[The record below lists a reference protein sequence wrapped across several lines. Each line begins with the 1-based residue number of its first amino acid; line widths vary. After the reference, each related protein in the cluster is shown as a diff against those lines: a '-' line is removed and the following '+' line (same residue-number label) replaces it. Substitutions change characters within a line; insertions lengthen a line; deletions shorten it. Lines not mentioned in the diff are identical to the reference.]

1 MEEGL
6 SIDNILGSEDIDNLF
21 VDIEDN
27 DSTDTPSEE
36 TPKEGDNNKENKE
49 IEKETTE
56 VNVEDLFAE
65 PESVGSGKDD
75 KEVKEDTTLKGSGS
89 SPNNFY
95 SSIAKALK
103 EEGIFP
109 DLDDNSYSQVKNPED
124 FRALVEQQIQQG
136 LDERQKRIDA
146 KALKEEGIFPDLDDN
161 SYSQVKNPEDFRAL
175 VEQQIQQGLDE
186 RQKRIDAALN
196 ANLEPDVIKQ
206 YESTV
211 NYLDNISEDN
221 ITAED
226 AEGENLRKQL
236 IYQDY
241 INRGFNKE
249 RALRE
254 TQKSLDNGT
263 DVDDAKEA
271 LKSNK
276 DFFINKYNKLVED
289 AEKEQE
295 LEQKEKQKQAEDLK
309 NSILNDKEI
318 FGELVIDKTT
328 RQKIYDNIA
337 KPIYKDQETGQFY
350 TALQK
355 YEKENKTD
363 FLKNLSLIF
372 TLTNGFKD
380 MDGLIKGKVKREV
393 NKGLRELEN
402 TLNNTARTSDGSLKF
417 TSGVDEDPESFI
429 GKGWKLDV

>member
-1 MEEGL
+1 MEESL

-56 VNVEDLFAE
+56 VNVEDLFTE
-65 PESVGSGKDD
+65 PESVGSGKDN

-95 SSIAKALK
+95 SSI
-103 EEGIFP
+103 
-109 DLDDNSYSQVKNPED
+109 
-124 FRALVEQQIQQG
+124 
-136 LDERQKRIDA
+136 A

-337 KPIYKDQETGQFY
+337 KPIYKDKETGQFY

-393 NKGLRELEN
+393 KKGLRELEN

>member
-1 MEEGL
+1 MEESL

-95 SSIAKALK
+95 SSI
-103 EEGIFP
+103 
-109 DLDDNSYSQVKNPED
+109 
-124 FRALVEQQIQQG
+124 
-136 LDERQKRIDA
+136 A

>member
-1 MEEGL
+1 MEESL

-27 DSTDTPSEE
+27 DITDTPSEE

-56 VNVEDLFAE
+56 VNVEDLFTE

-95 SSIAKALK
+95 SSI
-103 EEGIFP
+103 
-109 DLDDNSYSQVKNPED
+109 
-124 FRALVEQQIQQG
+124 
-136 LDERQKRIDA
+136 A

>member
-1 MEEGL
+1 MEESL

-95 SSIAKALK
+95 SSI
-103 EEGIFP
+103 
-109 DLDDNSYSQVKNPED
+109 
-124 FRALVEQQIQQG
+124 
-136 LDERQKRIDA
+136 A

-393 NKGLRELEN
+393 KKGLRELEN

>member
-1 MEEGL
+1 MEESL

-36 TPKEGDNNKENKE
+36 TPKEDNNNKENKE

-109 DLDDNSYSQVKNPED
+109 N
-124 FRALVEQQIQQG
+124 
-136 LDERQKRIDA
+136 
-146 KALKEEGIFPDLDDN
+146 LDDN

-380 MDGLIKGKVKREV
+380 MDGLIKGKVRREV
-393 NKGLRELEN
+393 KKGLRELEN

>member
-1 MEEGL
+1 MEESL

-56 VNVEDLFAE
+56 VNVEDLFTE
-65 PESVGSGKDD
+65 PESVGSGKDN

-95 SSIAKALK
+95 SSI
-103 EEGIFP
+103 
-109 DLDDNSYSQVKNPED
+109 
-124 FRALVEQQIQQG
+124 
-136 LDERQKRIDA
+136 A

-393 NKGLRELEN
+393 KKGLRELEN

>member
-1 MEEGL
+1 MEESL

-27 DSTDTPSEE
+27 DTTDTPSEE
-36 TPKEGDNNKENKE
+36 TPKEGGNNKENKE

-95 SSIAKALK
+95 SSI
-103 EEGIFP
+103 
-109 DLDDNSYSQVKNPED
+109 
-124 FRALVEQQIQQG
+124 
-136 LDERQKRIDA
+136 A

-393 NKGLRELEN
+393 KKGLRELEN

>member
-1 MEEGL
+1 MEESL

-56 VNVEDLFAE
+56 VNVEDLFTE

-95 SSIAKALK
+95 SSI
-103 EEGIFP
+103 
-109 DLDDNSYSQVKNPED
+109 
-124 FRALVEQQIQQG
+124 
-136 LDERQKRIDA
+136 A

-337 KPIYKDQETGQFY
+337 KPIYKDKETGQFY

-393 NKGLRELEN
+393 KKGLRELEN

>member
-1 MEEGL
+1 MEESL

-136 LDERQKRIDA
+136 LDEK
-146 KALKEEGIFPDLDDN
+146 
-161 SYSQVKNPEDFRAL
+161 
-175 VEQQIQQGLDE
+175 
-186 RQKRIDAALN
+186 QKRIDAALN
-196 ANLEPDVIKQ
+196 ANLEPDVIRQ

>member
-1 MEEGL
+1 MEESL

-146 KALKEEGIFPDLDDN
+146 
-161 SYSQVKNPEDFRAL
+161 
-175 VEQQIQQGLDE
+175 
-186 RQKRIDAALN
+186 ALN
-196 ANLEPDVIKQ
+196 ANLEPGVIKQ

>member
-1 MEEGL
+1 MEEEL
-6 SIDNILGSEDIDNLF
+6 SLDNILEADEIDNLF
-21 VDIEDN
+21 VEDEG
-27 DSTDTPSEE
+27 SQDTPPDNEE
-36 TPKEGDNNKENKE
+36 TLKQEDTKDNNK
-49 IEKETTE
+49 KETTE
-56 VNVEDLFAE
+56 VIDVDTLFTDS

-95 SSIAKALK
+95 SSI
-103 EEGIFP
+103 
-109 DLDDNSYSQVKNPED
+109 
-124 FRALVEQQIQQG
+124 
-136 LDERQKRIDA
+136 A

>member
-1 MEEGL
+1 MEESL

-36 TPKEGDNNKENKE
+36 TPKESDNNKENKE

-95 SSIAKALK
+95 SSI
-103 EEGIFP
+103 
-109 DLDDNSYSQVKNPED
+109 
-124 FRALVEQQIQQG
+124 
-136 LDERQKRIDA
+136 A

>member
-1 MEEGL
+1 MEESL

-95 SSIAKALK
+95 SSI
-103 EEGIFP
+103 
-109 DLDDNSYSQVKNPED
+109 
-124 FRALVEQQIQQG
+124 
-136 LDERQKRIDA
+136 A

-295 LEQKEKQKQAEDLK
+295 LKQKEKQKQADDLK